1 MKPGFCI
8 SPQQDE
14 IICRHFDLI
23 IMTEALGEVES
34 DGIKFTPFLVFCYFL
49 VGILWGCTNPFIK
62 NAQEKHNNKSL
73 LPSSTN
79 NNANVESKTYIN
91 TIKKFV
97 TDPFMFLPFLLNQ
110 SGSFFYY
117 FIISSQPI
125 SVASPI
131 CNSLAFMFTAMTG
144 YCYFKEEL
152 HSLSLLLIG
161 VCFVLTGSFVCIS
174 S

>member
-1 MKPGFCI
+1 M
-8 SPQQDE
+8 S
-14 IICRHFDLI
+14 
-23 IMTEALGEVES
+23 EALVVE
-34 DGIKFTPFLVFCYFL
+34 DEGVKFTPFIVFLYFL

-62 NAQEKHNNKSL
+62 HAQAKHNNNNSL
-73 LPSSTN
+73 PTN
-79 NNANVESKTYIN
+79 TNTESKSYIN

-117 FIISSQPI
+117 FIIASQPI

-131 CNSLAFMFTAMTG
+131 CNSLAFMFTAVTG

-152 HSLSLLLIG
+152 QSLSLLLIG
-161 VCFVLTGSFVCIS
+161 VGFVLTGSFICIS